1 MLGMLKGTPWAER
14 LSRENAQAILNFLR
28 GGNWYY
34 YKGFTL
40 PCLDRGS
47 YVYTAA
53 EKEIPYAKMLN
64 KVLTDWM
71 DAFTETEQAELRQLW
86 KEVKEK
92 HIRMAGYAPGMYSE
106 TRWFFNND
114 DLIKKTPD
122 CHIMVNMASVRCD
135 GLESAPN
142 FADAYNFYPTDGMT
156 LFQRSGNEYRSIMGG
171 WDVTAS
177 PGVTARE
184 GMERLEPVVNWRGY
198 CSKHNYAAAAT
209 DGSGDAVAGYIF
221 EKMNA
226 SEKEGVNDR
235 GSSAGCNE
243 VLYGVKAYK
252 SYFIQGD
259 YMVALGAG
267 ITNRQ
272 SGQPGHIRTT
282 IDQTALLNDV
292 CLLEKGKKTAL
303 SAGVHTWKISGK
315 NTPWLV
321 QEGQFAYRVLPEYSR
336 KAFVACET
344 RPANWVLHNKT
355 NAGKKNLPDSVK
367 ILRLWIDHGQAPVDD
382 TYGYTVYTGKG
393 TPSARLPFR
402 VLRNDSLVQ
411 AVQSA
416 DKKLLQAVFYPGN
429 NGLQAG
435 GVSLTASEPCTVMI
449 KTVAGKSVFTVTDAC
464 MNAALKKI
472 TLTYN
477 GKTIEVPMPQGEFCG
492 RTVSYELP

>member
-1 MLGMLKGTPWAER
+1 
-14 LSRENAQAILNFLR
+14 
-28 GGNWYY
+28 
-34 YKGFTL
+34 
-40 PCLDRGS
+40 
-47 YVYTAA
+47 
-53 EKEIPYAKMLN
+53 
-64 KVLTDWM
+64 
-71 DAFTETEQAELRQLW
+71 
-86 KEVKEK
+86 
-92 HIRMAGYAPGMYSE
+92 
-106 TRWFFNND
+106 
-114 DLIKKTPD
+114 
-122 CHIMVNMASVRCD
+122 
-135 GLESAPN
+135 
-142 FADAYNFYPTDGMT
+142 
-156 LFQRSGNEYRSIMGG
+156 
-171 WDVTAS
+171 
-177 PGVTARE
+177 
-184 GMERLEPVVNWRGY
+184 
-198 CSKHNYAAAAT
+198 
-209 DGSGDAVAGYIF
+209 
-221 EKMNA
+221 
-226 SEKEGVNDR
+226 
-235 GSSAGCNE
+235 
-243 VLYGVKAYK
+243 
-252 SYFIQGD
+252 
-259 YMVALGAG
+259 MVALGAG
-267 ITNRQ
+267 VTNRQ

-282 IDQTALLNDV
+282 IDQTVLLNDV

-477 GKTIEVPMPQGEFCG
+477 GETIDVPMPQGEFCG